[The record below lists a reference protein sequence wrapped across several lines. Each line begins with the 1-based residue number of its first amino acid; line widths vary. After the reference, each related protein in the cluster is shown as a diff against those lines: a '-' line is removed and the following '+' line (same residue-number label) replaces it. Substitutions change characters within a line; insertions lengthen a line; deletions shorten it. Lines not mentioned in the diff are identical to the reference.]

1 MQQNQ
6 SVSEMATEVLARQ
19 AGARA
24 KRTGESLEEALRA
37 VLQTEAGRRLAQL
50 RNGVHRDERAEQW
63 QPNLLRERAE
73 ERRLARLREE
83 RRRLREEERSRAQ
96 KAAWE
101 SFMRKE
107 RRDLELR
114 KEGQLAE
121 LLGEALA
128 GEPPAALRR
137 LAREDQRQAEEGLV
151 ALTSNGK
158 TFYKL
163 VEELT
168 EEDMGARIAA
178 DRLREAWLKERRGRR
193 PVYGGGAQK
202 LGGLWA
208 SKFRCILQPSTH
220 DCASSGS
227 HTVRPFSELTRMLS
241 PRIPRASSVPSGR
254 AETL

>member
-1 MQQNQ
+1 MNQ

-37 VLQTEAGRRLAQL
+37 VLQTEAGRRLAKL
-50 RNGVHRDERAEQW
+50 RDGDHRDERANQW
-63 QPNLLRERAE
+63 QPNILRERAE

-83 RRRLREEERSRAQ
+83 RRRLKEEERNRARQ
-96 KAAWE
+96 AAWE
-101 SFMRKE
+101 SFMRRE
-107 RRDLELR
+107 RRELELR
-114 KEGQLAE
+114 KDGQLAG

-128 GEPPAALRR
+128 GESSAALLR

-158 TFYKL
+158 TYFKL

-178 DRLREAWLKERRGRR
+178 DRLREAWLKERRDGWLD
-193 PVYGGGAQK
+193 YGGGSRGE
-202 LGGLWA
+202 GGL
-208 SKFRCILQPSTH
+208 
-220 DCASSGS
+220 
-227 HTVRPFSELTRMLS
+227 
-241 PRIPRASSVPSGR
+241 
-254 AETL
+254 

>member
-1 MQQNQ
+1 MLQNQ

-24 KRTGESLEEALRA
+24 KHTGESLEEALRA
-37 VLQTEAGRRLAQL
+37 VLQTEAGRRLGQL
-50 RNGVHRDERAEQW
+50 RDGDHRDERADQW
-63 QPNLLRERAE
+63 QPNLPRERAE
-73 ERRLARLREE
+73 ERRQAQLEE
-83 RRRLREEERSRAQ
+83 RRRLQEEERSRAR

-107 RRDLELR
+107 RRELKLR

-128 GEPPAALRR
+128 GESPAAVRR
-137 LAREDQRQAEEGLV
+137 LALEDQRQAEEGLV

-158 TFYKL
+158 TYYKL

-178 DRLREAWLKERRGRR
+178 DRLREAWLKERRDGWLD
-193 PVYGGGAQK
+193 YGGGSR
-202 LGGLWA
+202 G
-208 SKFRCILQPSTH
+208 
-220 DCASSGS
+220 
-227 HTVRPFSELTRMLS
+227 E
-241 PRIPRASSVPSGR
+241 GR
-254 AETL
+254 L

>member
-6 SVSEMATEVLARQ
+6 SVSEMTTEVLARQ
-19 AGARA
+19 ADARA
-24 KRTGESLEEALRA
+24 KQTGESLEVALRA

-50 RNGVHRDERAEQW
+50 RDGVHRDERAEQW

-73 ERRLARLREE
+73 ERNLARLREE
-83 RRRLREEERSRAQ
+83 RRRLREEERSRAR

-107 RRDLELR
+107 RRELKLR

-128 GEPPAALRR
+128 GESLAALRR

-158 TFYKL
+158 MYYKL

-168 EEDMGARIAA
+168 EGDMAARIAA
-178 DRLREAWLKERRGRR
+178 DRLRETWLKERRDGWID
-193 PVYGGGAQK
+193 YGGGYR
-202 LGGLWA
+202 G
-208 SKFRCILQPSTH
+208 
-220 DCASSGS
+220 
-227 HTVRPFSELTRMLS
+227 
-241 PRIPRASSVPSGR
+241 
-254 AETL
+254 

>member
-1 MQQNQ
+1 MQENQ

-19 AGARA
+19 AGVRA
-24 KRTGESLEEALRA
+24 KRTGESLVEALKG
-37 VLQTEAGRRLAQL
+37 VLETQAGRRLGQL
-50 RNGVHRDERAEQW
+50 RDGVHRDERADQW
-63 QPNLLRERAE
+63 QPSLPRERAE
-73 ERRLARLREE
+73 ERRRDQLEE
-83 RRRLREEERSRAQ
+83 RSRLREEERSRAR

-107 RRDLELR
+107 RREVELR
-114 KEGQLAE
+114 KDGQLAE

-168 EEDMGARIAA
+168 EGDMPARIAA
-178 DRLREAWLKERRGRR
+178 ARLREVWLKERRDRWLD
-193 PVYGGGAQK
+193 YGGGPK
-202 LGGLWA
+202 GEGHL
-208 SKFRCILQPSTH
+208 
-220 DCASSGS
+220 
-227 HTVRPFSELTRMLS
+227 
-241 PRIPRASSVPSGR
+241 
-254 AETL
+254 